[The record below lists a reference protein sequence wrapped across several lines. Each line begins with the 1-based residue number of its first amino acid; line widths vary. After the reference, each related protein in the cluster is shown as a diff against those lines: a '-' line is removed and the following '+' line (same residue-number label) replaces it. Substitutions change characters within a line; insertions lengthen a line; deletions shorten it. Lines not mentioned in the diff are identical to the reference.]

1 MAPKSSVARS
11 ELKAKLEEDLNYA
24 FENPSSMGKAYS
36 QNVVMGT
43 FVLKIG
49 NEIFLSE
56 YQRQDSNWCAARKF
70 GFIMAVCKGT
80 ADLQFTFLEMS
91 VSQHRRVT
99 RATSDDTVMHTWD
112 GGHRCHTLHAFVIK
126 NEPVFYSSSNI
137 PLFFKEPT
145 VGTNPTFFRKV
156 TDKTTLPDGTWSS
169 CVMYQGSEYVI
180 KDMSYTV
187 FSERQQEKFLQKRTV
202 TELIFDSNKV
212 TIDDMSKYIVD
223 RHLGQKPEQGEIIQT
238 MLATKTPALD
248 ALDEILQSNEWI
260 TTYFANKAVGVE
272 MLSYMLCSVHEDTK
286 QASTTWFHHNI
297 FSFFLPKGVFALD
310 KKAAVVR
317 VFEHFRPIA
326 TASTLAQTTSKTLVF
341 HATVAMGF
349 ALALYWESCPEWL
362 DRDCLNT
369 YLNAHADRKGEKLP
383 SFIHIAKEFVN
394 RNGEL
399 DNADSDDDADD
410 ADDADA
416 DHDMENRETRVVE
429 LDSDDDD
436 IFDCIKRPRLG

>member
-1 MAPKSSVARS
+1 MQTNTRSGRAGRKSSAARS
-11 ELKAKLEEDLNYA
+11 ELNEKLAEDLNYA

-43 FVLKIG
+43 FVSKIG

-56 YQRQDSNWCAARKF
+56 YQRQDNNWCAARKF

-145 VGTNPTFFRKV
+145 VCTNPAFFRKV
-156 TDKTTLPDGTWSS
+156 TDKTTLPDGTS
-169 CVMYQGSEYVI
+169 CVVYQGSEYVV

-202 TELIFDSNKV
+202 NELIFDSNKV

-223 RHLGQKPEQGEIIQT
+223 RHLGQKPEQGEIIQ
-238 MLATKTPALD
+238 MMRATKTPALD
-248 ALDEILQSNEWI
+248 ALDEILKRNEWI
-260 TTYFANKAVGVE
+260 TTYFANKAVGVK

-286 QASTTWFHHNI
+286 QGSTSWFHRNI
-297 FSFFLPKGVFALD
+297 FSFFLPTGIFEQ
-310 KKAAVVR
+310 KKRDAITR
-317 VFEHFRPIA
+317 VFDYLRPIA
-326 TASTLAQTTSKTLVF
+326 TASKLAQTTSKNLVF
-341 HATVAMGF
+341 HATVVMGF

-362 DRDCLNT
+362 DLERLNK
-369 YLNAHADRKGEKLP
+369 YLNDHANRKGMALP

-394 RNGEL
+394 G
-399 DNADSDDDADD
+399 DD
-410 ADDADA
+410 
-416 DHDMENRETRVVE
+416 
-429 LDSDDDD
+429 
-436 IFDCIKRPRLG
+436 GG